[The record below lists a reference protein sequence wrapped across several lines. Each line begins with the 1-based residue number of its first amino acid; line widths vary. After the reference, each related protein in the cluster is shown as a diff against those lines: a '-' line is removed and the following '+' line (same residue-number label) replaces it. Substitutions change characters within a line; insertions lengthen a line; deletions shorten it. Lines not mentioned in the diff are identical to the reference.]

1 VLDSNVLINII
12 EAIYRIIFD
21 KALPYDR
28 RFDEYIGM
36 LEDFLVSIRHCAYNE
51 RIHVSREV
59 FNEEMNPINHAS
71 TLRQTSLFNAI
82 CGNNDTNYH
91 RVDRILKCH
100 LTISTSAVLAS
111 TILQLKQPLR
121 CSRSTRFNMP
131 SNNDLGL
138 LALTLN
144 LGANVGGVLLT
155 DDNNLREALE
165 TLQWS
170 RYVTLSGQQID
181 TLKVVYASSLSYLGE
196 LYQCC
201 RLLPPRYFAVFNV
214 LYNFVESESGSLPT
228 RTTKAYERQFYQV
241 IRSLSEIPKQPWGM

>member
-1 VLDSNVLINII
+1 
-12 EAIYRIIFD
+12 
-21 KALPYDR
+21 
-28 RFDEYIGM
+28 
-36 LEDFLVSIRHCAYNE
+36 
-51 RIHVSREV
+51 
-59 FNEEMNPINHAS
+59 
-71 TLRQTSLFNAI
+71 
-82 CGNNDTNYH
+82 
-91 RVDRILKCH
+91 
-100 LTISTSAVLAS
+100 
-111 TILQLKQPLR
+111 
-121 CSRSTRFNMP
+121 MP